1 VVHRS
6 DQRSRRYARA
16 VKPSP
21 ARARPH
27 DARAWLP
34 LPDLDALPPLDD
46 LIEERA
52 APAAPAG
59 RGADVRP
66 VPARPAAPFVRPS
79 PARAEPHD
87 PGSWFPLLAMEQL
100 LAPDRLVDSGQT
112 RAVTDTAAAPVAE
125 PEADRNPDPV
135 LEPPP
140 APARPARPA
149 RPTRPARP
157 SRPERPRAAPR
168 PARQPRQPR
177 GAAARRT
184 DRTVRRRRT
193 LVIALAAAATVTAGA
208 AAAAPRLVGGADPPP
223 EVTLRV
229 DGKRLVVDTEAETV
243 RGVLR
248 AEQIEVGPSDRV
260 EPALT
265 TPVTDGLAVAI
276 HRAFPVTVDFDGD
289 ILEMT
294 TTRRS
299 VAALQRELKLDP
311 DTVAVKFAPDRLG
324 ADATVTFRT
333 RRNVTVNFDGVT
345 QSEVTLGLT
354 VQEVLGDYAIK
365 LGPMD
370 QVNPPVETPVAEGMV
385 VTVVRISTDLTTVV
399 QEPEPFTEERREDPS
414 LLKGK
419 EVVAQEGV
427 AGVADVT
434 MRLTTADGVE
444 IGREAISR
452 VVVTPPV
459 NRIVMVG
466 TALPNQRVGTASW
479 YASPFGSDSCATK
492 EYVPKGTIL
501 KITNLDTGASTT
513 CRVADRVEANRVVD
527 ADDDVFRQ
535 LAPLGQGVFNARI
548 DWA

>member
-1 VVHRS
+1 MTPRFVAHRT

-46 LIEERA
+46 LIEERPPSP
-52 APAAPAG
+52 APTG

-87 PGSWFPLLAMEQL
+87 PDAWFPLTAMEEL
-100 LAPDRLVDSGQT
+100 LAPDNLVDSGQT
-112 RAVTDTAAAPVAE
+112 RAITDTAPAPVI
-125 PEADRNPDPV
+125 
-135 LEPPP
+135 EPPP
-140 APARPARPA
+140 IVEPAPVVEPTPRLPARTP
-149 RPTRPARP
+149 
-157 SRPERPRAAPR
+157 RPRRAPR
-168 PARQPRQPR
+168 RLH

-184 DRTVRRRRT
+184 ERTARRRRT
-193 LVIALAAAATVTAGA
+193 LVLALTAAASLTAAGA
-208 AAAAPRLVGGADPPP
+208 ATLPGIVGAADPPP

-229 DGKRLVVDTEAETV
+229 DGKRLVVDTDAETV

-248 AEQIEVGPSDRV
+248 AERIEVGPSDRV

-276 HRAFPVTVDFDGD
+276 FRAFDVTVDYDGK
-289 ILEMT
+289 ILPMT
-294 TTRRS
+294 TTRTS
-299 VAALQRELKLDP
+299 VAALQRELRLDP
-311 DTVAVKFAPDRLG
+311 ETVAVKFAPDRLG
-324 ADATVTFRT
+324 AGATVTFRT
-333 RRNVTVNFDGVT
+333 RRNVTVNFDGVS
-345 QSEVTLGLT
+345 QSDVTLGLT
-354 VQEVLGDYAIK
+354 VAEVLGDYAIK

-370 QVNPPVETPVAEGMV
+370 QVTPPLETPVTEALV
-385 VTVVRISTDLTTVV
+385 VSVVRISNDLTQVV
-399 QEPEPFTEERREDPS
+399 QEPIPFPEERREDPN

-419 EVVAQEGV
+419 ETVAQEGV
-427 AGVADVT
+427 PGVQDVT
-434 MRLTTADGVE
+434 MRITTADGAE

-452 VVVTPPV
+452 VPVTPPV
-459 NRIVMVG
+459 PRIVMVG

-501 KITNLDTGASTT
+501 KITNTDTGASTT